1 MISFRPFALAAR
13 RSLLVL
19 PLWISLASPAL
30 ADLMLFPTRVV
41 FDKADRAAQVELVN
55 QGRTAATYR
64 IQLVN
69 RRMNE
74 RGEFEAVATPEPG
87 ERFADELL
95 RFSPRQ
101 VTIQPGGSQTV
112 RVLVRKPAELAP
124 GEYRSHLQF
133 DRLQE
138 PADENGRSET
148 VGASGSVGVTI
159 STLVG
164 ASIPLI
170 LRHGD
175 TEFKSELEGLQF
187 IAGGGKEQP
196 ALSFEIKR
204 SGNRS
209 VYGDLQVS
217 YQPANGKPVDV
228 ALVRGVAVYVPNER
242 RLFRLPLA
250 MADGA
255 TIRGGSL
262 NLTFRDPIGAG
273 GRILAQASIPVP

>member
-1 MISFRPFALAAR
+1 M
-13 RSLLVL
+13 VL
-19 PLWISLASPAL
+19 PLWMSIASPAL
-30 ADLMLFPTRVV
+30 ADLMLYPTRVV

-55 QGRTAATYR
+55 QGTAPATYR

-74 RGEFEAVATPEPG
+74 RGEFEVAATAEPG
-87 ERFADELL
+87 ERFADDML

-101 VTIQPGGSQTV
+101 VTIAPGGSQTV

-133 DRLQE
+133 DRVQLPGE
-138 PADENGRSET
+138 PTGSSDAAA
-148 VGASGSVGVTI
+148 ASGSVGVTI

-170 LRHGD
+170 VRHGD
-175 TEFKSELEGLQF
+175 TEFKSEVEGMKL
-187 IAGGGKEQP
+187 IAGGGKEPP
-196 ALSFEIKR
+196 ALNFHIVR

-217 YQPANGKPVDV
+217 YQPADGKPVEV
-228 ALVRGVAVYVPNER
+228 ALVRGVAVYVPNDR
-242 RLFRLPLA
+242 RLFRVPLTLAEGVA
-250 MADGA
+250 M
-255 TIRGGSL
+255 RGGSL
-262 NLTFRDPIGAG
+262 NLSFRDPVAAG
-273 GRILAQASIPVP
+273 GRILAQASIAVP